1 MESQHFETIIII
13 YCPKHILDSPIAEA
27 VKSLNGLDIP
37 TVLAKMKKMNEDQLV
52 RNVDL
57 FGPVNNNTL
66 TIVIQVHNRLKYL
79 KHLIVS
85 LSKVGWPIKF
95 FFVF

>member
-1 MESQHFETIIII
+1 M
-13 YCPKHILDSPIAEA
+13 PIAEE

-79 KHLIVS
+79 KHLIGS
-85 LSKVGWPIKF
+85 LSKVG
-95 FFVF
+95 